1 MLDKKN
7 NRWRILLVEDKSI
20 VTFNEMTTDIISYSF
35 QTWISALLGAALVG
49 CIGLLPIFI
58 VPNEETKSISS
69 SSSSFYYY

>member
-1 MLDKKN
+1 MLDKKKK

-35 QTWISALLGAALVG
+35 QTWISALLGATLVG

-69 SSSSFYYY
+69 SY